1 MVDVAAAAAAIAR
14 GEVVAFPTETFYGL
28 AVDALNEDAL
38 ARLRTLKGREVER
51 AFSLL
56 ISGREMLVSLCVE
69 IPPLAERL
77 MAQHWPGPL
86 TLALPAR
93 PGLPESIV
101 ADGCVAVR
109 VSPHSVAQ
117 ALVAAIGRPITATSA
132 NPAGATP
139 PRTASEVAAYF
150 APPSCLILDG
160 GTTPGG
166 QPSTL
171 ARVRG
176 ESVEV
181 LRQGA
186 VALGGGAI
194 GAGHDSLGI

>member
-1 MVDVAAAAAAIAR
+1 VVDLAAAAAAIAR

-28 AVDALNEDAL
+28 AVDALNETAL
-38 ARLRTLKGREVER
+38 AKLRGLKGRETEK

-56 ISGREMLVSLCVE
+56 VSGREMLASLCSE

-93 PGLPESIV
+93 PGLPASIV

-109 VSPHSVAQ
+109 VSPHPLAQ
-117 ALVAAIGRPITATSA
+117 ALVVVAGRPITATSA
-132 NPAGATP
+132 NPAGAAP
-139 PRTASEVAAYF
+139 PRTAGEVAVYF
-150 APPSCLILDG
+150 SSPRLLILDG

-176 ESVEV
+176 EQVEI

-186 VALGGGAI
+186 VVLA
-194 GAGHDSLGI
+194 DEV

>member
-1 MVDVAAAAAAIAR
+1 VVDIAAAAAAIAR

-28 AVDALNEDAL
+28 AVDALNESAL
-38 ARLRTLKGREVER
+38 SKLRALKGRAAEK

-56 ISGREMLVSLCVE
+56 VSGREMLASLCVE
-69 IPPLAERL
+69 ISPTAERL
-77 MAQHWPGPL
+77 MARYWPGPL

-93 PGLPESIV
+93 PGVPASIV
-101 ADGCVAVR
+101 TEGCVAVR
-109 VSPHSVAQ
+109 VSPHPLAQ
-117 ALVAAIGRPITATSA
+117 ALVESAGRPITATSA
-132 NPAGATP
+132 NPAGAAP
-139 PRTASEVAAYF
+139 PRTASEVAVYF
-150 APPSCLILDG
+150 SSPRFLILDG

-176 ESVEV
+176 ESVQV

-186 VALGGGAI
+186 VVLAGAD
-194 GAGHDSLGI
+194 AGVME